1 MVDERL
7 KSDEREGHGMN
18 RWVEASKVAAR
29 GKEIDFSV
37 EIPVLFVSLS
47 TDESKWLE
55 DLKEEKEISV
65 RLSLRF
71 KETPFQDLNLGG
83 VIEGKDPSKK
93 GEFLILGAHYDHLG
107 QDEKSGAF
115 YPGADDNG
123 SGVSALLE
131 IARVLKE
138 KEKDLKRSL
147 LVLFFGGEEWGLR
160 GSRTFIERPFIP
172 LEQVEALFSL
182 DSIGGRTDDRE
193 VSLMGASDYPALL
206 ERNQRFL
213 APLNL
218 KRARDMNRFHSDDE
232 IEDHPF
238 SQAGVSFLNYF
249 ASSNRKLHS
258 FRDQIES
265 IDFEKLTDIA
275 TLIYLVTFEF
285 LTEP

>member
-1 MVDERL
+1 M
-7 KSDEREGHGMN
+7 
-18 RWVEASKVAAR
+18 
-29 GKEIDFSV
+29 
-37 EIPVLFVSLS
+37 
-47 TDESKWLE
+47 
-55 DLKEEKEISV
+55 
-65 RLSLRF
+65 
-71 KETPFQDLNLGG
+71 
-83 VIEGKDPSKK
+83 
-93 GEFLILGAHYDHLG
+93 G

-172 LEQVEALFSL
+172 LEQVEAIFSL
-182 DSIGGRTDDRE
+182 DSIGGRTDGRE
-193 VSLMGASDYPALL
+193 VSLTGASDYPALL

-213 APLNL
+213 APLSL
-218 KRARDMNRFHSDDE
+218 KEGRDMNRFHSADE
-232 IEDHPF
+232 TGPPPF
-238 SQAGVSFLNYF
+238 SQSGIPLLDYF
-249 ASSNRKLHS
+249 ASNNRKLHT

-275 TLIYLVTFEF
+275 TLIYLVTYEF